1 MTNIHFQNNVYL
13 KCTYILF
20 SVENNSKSLWTLHW
34 LSIDRKQCHWVQQR
48 VKATGGY
55 NGCVPV
61 QFLYLNLYL
70 PTRSTNDW
78 VLYTFSPLKTPQ
90 NIKLNVIQQIQ
101 VQLWIIYN
109 MPIQLQKNASFV
121 QTNRSTVVEFDINFN
136 NRIYKFWWYSL
147 LYKNVGLP
155 E

>member
-1 MTNIHFQNNVYL
+1 MKNIHFQNNVYL

-34 LSIDRKQCHWVQQR
+34 RETMSLSSTEI
-48 VKATGGY
+48 KATGGY

-90 NIKLNVIQQIQ
+90 NIKLNLIQQIQ

-109 MPIQLQKNASFV
+109 MSIQLQKNASFV
-121 QTNRSTVVEFDINFN
+121 QTNRSTVVEYDINFN

-147 LYKNVGLP
+147 LYMNVGMP